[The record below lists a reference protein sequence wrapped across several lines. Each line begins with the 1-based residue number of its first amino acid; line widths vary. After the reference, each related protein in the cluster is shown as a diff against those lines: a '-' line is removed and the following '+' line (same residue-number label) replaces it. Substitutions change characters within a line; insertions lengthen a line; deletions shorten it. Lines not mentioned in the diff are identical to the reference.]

1 MTSSTVAAAQKR
13 ILSGAKPTA
22 DSLHLGNYIGAVRNW
37 VDMQSEYDAVFF
49 IPDLH
54 AITVDFEP
62 SELANRT
69 RVVAAQYIAAGID
82 PDKSIFFVQSHVPE
96 HAQLAWALNC
106 ITGFGEASRM
116 TQFKDKTQ
124 RSGAEAATLGL
135 FAYPTL
141 MAADILLY
149 QTDLVPVGEDQRQ
162 HLELTR
168 NLAQRF
174 NTRFG
179 ETFTVPEATILKAS
193 AKIYDLQNPAVK
205 MSKTGESPNGS
216 IQLLEDPKLA
226 AKRIKSAVT
235 DAGTEIR
242 FDPEGKPGVS
252 NLLTIYS
259 TLTGKP
265 VAELEAEYQGK
276 MYGHLKTD
284 LAEVMVE
291 FLTPLRNRT
300 NELMADPAE
309 LDRLLAQGA
318 ERAREIAS
326 VTLAR
331 VYERMG
337 FLPSLSLA
345 GVR

>member
-1 MTSSTVAAAQKR
+1 MSAARQR

-37 VDMQSEYDAVFF
+37 VSMQAEYDAVFF

-54 AITVDFEP
+54 AVTVDFDP
-62 SELANRT
+62 GDLARRT
-69 RVVAAQYIAAGID
+69 RTVAAQYIAAGID
-82 PDKSIFFVQSHVPE
+82 PEKSIFFVQSHVPE
-96 HAQLAWALNC
+96 HAELAWALNC
-106 ITGFGEASRM
+106 ITGYGEAARM

-124 RSGAEAATLGL
+124 KGGTDAATLGL

-179 ETFTVPEATILKAS
+179 ETFTVPDAKILKES
-193 AKIYDLQNPAVK
+193 AKVYDLQNPTAK
-205 MSKTGESPNGS
+205 MSKTGESASGS
-216 IQLLEDPKLA
+216 IQLLEDPKIA

-235 DAGTEIR
+235 DDGTEVR
-242 FDPEGKPGVS
+242 FDLQAKPGIS

-259 TLTGKP
+259 TLTGTT
-265 VAELEAEYQGK
+265 VAELENAYAGK
-276 MYGHLKTD
+276 MYGHLKSD
-284 LAEVMVE
+284 LASVMVE
-291 FLTPLRNRT
+291 FLTPLRDRT
-300 NELMADPAE
+300 NELLADPAE
-309 LDRLLAQGA
+309 LDRLLAGGA
-318 ERAREIAS
+318 RRAREIAS
-326 VTLAR
+326 VTLGR
-331 VYERMG
+331 VYDKMG
-337 FLPSLSLA
+337 FLPLQ
-345 GVR
+345 GGR